1 MMVYTF
7 WNNKGG
13 TGKTTLCFQT
23 ILLYASQHMDQHILA
38 IDLCPQANL
47 SEFLFGGMTGHGA
60 HHLDAMYQ
68 KTPRCSIG
76 GYFEYRFNSPF
87 QPIDIKPHDFI
98 SKPSMSNSNVPQNV
112 DLIAGDR
119 LVELQSSPI
128 SGLST
133 TQVPKV
139 RPYACILSWLKDLL
153 VIVQQEYDIVFVDT
167 NPSFSIYTQIALA
180 ATENLI
186 IPVMADE
193 SSKRALYNVL
203 ALVYGIQLPPTYADN
218 AFYTEMQTSGL
229 QLPKIHSIIKN
240 RLTQYMGPASA
251 YQSVLQSIDNLVS
264 QLKAQNGDYFSQSFS
279 IQEVRDFQTTG
290 VVAHAEAKSFVQL
303 GKEVLTHV
311 IDGKKTK
318 LDKDYIKNNADDIE
332 KIVNCL

>member
-1 MMVYTF
+1 MTVYTF

-23 ILLYASQHMDQHILA
+23 ILRYAGQHLEQHILA

-47 SEFLFGGMTGHGA
+47 SEFLFGGMTGNGA

-76 GYFEYRFNSPF
+76 GYFEHRFNSPF
-87 QPIDIKPHDFI
+87 QPINICPKDFI
-98 SKPSMSNSNVPQNV
+98 SKPFLSNGNVPQNV

-119 LVELQSSPI
+119 LVELQSSSI

-133 TQVPKV
+133 TKVPKV
-139 RPYACILSWLKDLL
+139 RPYACILAWLKDLL
-153 VIVQQEYDIVFVDT
+153 NIVSCDYDTVFIDT

-186 IPVMADE
+186 IPVMADD

-218 AFYTEMQTSGL
+218 AFYTEMQTSGM

-251 YQSVLQSIDNLVS
+251 YQSVLQSIDNLIN
-264 QLKAQNGDYFSQSFS
+264 QLKAQNGGYFSPNFS

-290 VVAHAEAKSFVQL
+290 VVAHAEAKSFDQL
-303 GKEVLTHV
+303 GSETLTHI
-311 IDGKKTK
+311 IDGQPTK
-318 LDKDYIKNNADDIE
+318 LAKDYIKKNADDIAN
-332 KIVNCL
+332 IVNCL